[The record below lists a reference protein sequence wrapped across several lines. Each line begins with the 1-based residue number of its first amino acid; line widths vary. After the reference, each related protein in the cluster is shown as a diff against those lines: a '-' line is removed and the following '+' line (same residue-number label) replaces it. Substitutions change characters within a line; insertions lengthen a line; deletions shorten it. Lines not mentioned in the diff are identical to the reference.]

1 MVTII
6 RMTQSKTTRS
16 YLSAAERRAEIAD
29 AAARIGIEEG
39 LERITLRRVA
49 ESVGV
54 RPGLISHYYP
64 EAEGLVATA
73 FVHAT
78 DDESDALFVHDE
90 TRAPVERMAGFLA
103 RAFSPESAELS
114 RLWLNA
120 RNLSRYNGALRQA
133 LTAQETANRRRLM
146 ALVSEGVEAGEF
158 RCDDIERSV
167 ILILILVDSLTAYA
181 NEERSDATPL
191 VAPVVYATTERELG
205 LAPGALGGH
214 TAEVETRSD
223 STHSEAPA
231 S

>member
-1 MVTII
+1 
-6 RMTQSKTTRS
+6 MTESKPTRS
-16 YLSAAERRAEIAD
+16 YLSAAERRAEIAA

-49 ESVGV
+49 EAVGV

-78 DDESDALFVHDE
+78 NDESDALFIHDE
-90 TRAPVERMAGFLA
+90 SRSATERMADFLD

-120 RNLSRYNGALRQA
+120 RNLSRYNEALRHA
-133 LTAQETANRRRLM
+133 VSGQETANRRRLM
-146 ALVSEGVEAGEF
+146 ALVTTGVESGEF
-158 RCDDIERSV
+158 RCERIERAA

-181 NEERSDATPL
+181 NEERTDATPL
-191 VAPVVYATTERELG
+191 VAPIVYATTERELG
-205 LAPGALGGH
+205 LAPGTLSSGP
-214 TAEVETRSD
+214 D
-223 STHSEAPA
+223 SPGAA
-231 S
+231 GD